1 MEGKIIFRK
10 KEERYWAYWLN
21 DETFTLEVEQ
31 QANGECRILCEYH
44 KDTKKY
50 MVQEWAGNEIKTI
63 YSDYDG
69 TDFLSKEDLFVIQSL
84 MQQLMQ

>member
-10 KEERYWAYWLN
+10 KEERYWANWLN
-21 DETFTLEVEQ
+21 DETFTLEVGQ

>member
-10 KEERYWAYWLN
+10 KEERYWTYWLN
-21 DETFTLEVEQ
+21 DETFTLEVGQ

>member
-10 KEERYWAYWLN
+10 KVERYWAYWLN
-21 DETFTLEVEQ
+21 DETFTLEVGQ

>member
-1 MEGKIIFRK
+1 MKGKILFRK
-10 KEERYWAYWLN
+10 TEEQYYAYWLN
-21 DETFTLEVEQ
+21 DDTFTLEIGQ

-44 KDTKKY
+44 KDTEKY
-50 MVQEWAGNEIKTI
+50 MVQEWAGNGIKTI

-69 TDFLSKEDLFVIQSL
+69 TDFLSKEDLSSIRSL